1 MSSSTTLPSEPS
13 TPTTP
18 RSFQNFVH
26 GLRLTNRRVGNVP
39 EGGQRHSSGP
49 LPSSLHRG
57 LSGFLPVLPNP
68 FGHVHPALRSSPSQ
82 NQDSGLPSPAP
93 TTTAG
98 RFSAMGTNPFL
109 PRSSFFTRRAEA
121 PTVLDYGGN
130 VPIGMASSRF
140 VDEDDE
146 ETEMT
151 TMNGLQRRWPSSS
164 RPPRRRRRQRKRPT
178 KKKSSVPILFPAMQ
192 SQRVRAKMLHSIIFA
207 SIMVLLGISYF
218 TLVKINAN
226 INSFQ
231 VIFVLIFILLAIALL
246 HSLGSCFLLVRR
258 WNARQRQRGDQESI
272 FAPSDR
278 AIPVILVRD
287 EEIGISGNASDED
300 ETEAK
305 PEKTVTRPPPAYGL
319 WRDSVRADP
328 NLLHW
333 QRVAEQA
340 EAPEVPNV
348 SEHIPRPPS
357 YTPPVQHASRM
368 DNAFF

>member
-1 MSSSTTLPSEPS
+1 MLAQFCNTRMSSSTTLPSEPS

-26 GLRLTNRRVGNVP
+26 GLRLTNRRVGDAP

-49 LPSSLHRG
+49 LPLSSHRG

-93 TTTAG
+93 TTAG

-207 SIMVLLGISYF
+207 SIMVLLGISC
-218 TLVKINAN
+218 
-226 INSFQ
+226 
-231 VIFVLIFILLAIALL
+231 LLSWCTWFSTKLTICRFYTCQDKRQHQQFPGHLCIDL
-246 HSLGSCFLLVRR
+246 H
-258 WNARQRQRGDQESI
+258 
-272 FAPSDR
+272 
-278 AIPVILVRD
+278 
-287 EEIGISGNASDED
+287 
-300 ETEAK
+300 T
-305 PEKTVTRPPPAYGL
+305 
-319 WRDSVRADP
+319 
-328 NLLHW
+328 
-333 QRVAEQA
+333 
-340 EAPEVPNV
+340 
-348 SEHIPRPPS
+348 PS
-357 YTPPVQHASRM
+357 YRLVTLLGLLFSTCS
-368 DNAFF
+368 